1 MWGGAEA
8 FASPAPD
15 NALDHR
21 IGFIRRLH
29 CSGTVVMPRTSPHFA
44 FRGWQVRIMQRT
56 KRGGLGRE
64 WKGYSM
70 KARFLQLVGRFGKGD
85 ETFGRASNVTSK
97 KRCRKNFDRAKS
109 GDLVRCLA
117 KTPKSTTFFT
127 EPNCALR
134 GTKGRSARR
143 RGACCPPTMGCYG
156 SSEQKR
162 PRPALLGGV
171 NVASY

>member
-70 KARFLQLVGRFGKGD
+70 KARFLQLVGRLSKGMKLS
-85 ETFGRASNVTSK
+85 EEPQTSL
-97 KRCRKNFDRAKS
+97 AKS
-109 GDLVRCLA
+109 DAAKISIEQCHDVWFVTWRRPRSRTRFLPSQIALYEAQRADQRGDVELA
-117 KTPKSTTFFT
+117 ARLRWAAT
-127 EPNCALR
+127 EAQSRNALNSSID
-134 GTKGRSARR
+134 GRS
-143 RGACCPPTMGCYG
+143 
-156 SSEQKR
+156 
-162 PRPALLGGV
+162 
-171 NVASY
+171 